1 MYTAEML
8 ELIKVVEQTRER
20 RMSES
25 FPRINV
31 EQKNEL
37 LSKFH
42 PDYMDGAMRPVQ
54 LGPNKGDRM
63 PHEHVDILESV
74 SRLNPDDVDL
84 EKIDYDVDV
93 LVIGGGGSGTAAA
106 IMAQEGGAKVLMTT
120 KLRHGDANT
129 MMAEGG
135 IQAADKENDSPPI
148 HYLDVMGGGGFQN
161 IHELVAALVSD
172 APICIE
178 WLENFGAMFSKFPD
192 GTMNTIHGGGTARK
206 RMHFAHDYTGA
217 EIMRTLRDEARNRE
231 IPVLEFTPA
240 VELLKDEKGQVAG
253 AVLYNM
259 ETEQYYVVRAKS
271 VIMAT
276 GGSGRLHINDSP
288 TTNHY
293 GATADGIIMS
303 YRAGAKLVF
312 LDATQFH
319 PTGVAF
325 PEQIVGQLV
334 TEKVRGLGAQL
345 VNIEGEQFFYPLE
358 TRDAVSSAIIRECR
372 ERGKG
377 IKVPSGQ
384 GVWLDSPMIDIIH
397 GPGTV
402 QRELPAMYR
411 MFNNFDIQM
420 DVHPIIM
427 YPTLHYQNG
436 GVLINDKA
444 ETEIPNLYIAGE
456 CSGGVHGRNRLMGN
470 SLLDIMVFGRRAGI
484 NAAEHVKN
492 VTLGNK
498 LNLEHAKEYNA
509 ELEKLGL
516 TDRVAPILIPDYRFK
531 ISG

>member
-8 ELIKVVEQTRER
+8 ELIKVVEQTREK

-37 LSKFH
+37 LRGYH

-54 LGPNKGDRM
+54 LGPNKGDAL
-63 PHEHVDILESV
+63 PHEHVDILES
-74 SRLNPDDVDL
+74 RTRINPDEIDL

-93 LVIGGGGSGTAAA
+93 LVIGGGGAGTSAA
-106 IMAQEGGAKVLMTT
+106 IMAQEGGANVLLAT

-161 IHELVAALVSD
+161 IPELVAALVSD

-192 GTMNTIHGGGTARK
+192 GTMNTIHGGGTSRK

-217 EIMRTLRDEARNRE
+217 EIMRTLRDEARNRG
-231 IPVLEFTPA
+231 IPVLEFAPA
-240 VELLKDEKGQVAG
+240 VELIKDDKGQVAG

-259 ETEQYYVVRAKS
+259 ETEQYYVVRAKA

-303 YRAGAKLVF
+303 YRAGAKLAF
-312 LDATQFH
+312 LNATQFH

-325 PEQIVGQLV
+325 PEQVVGQLV

-345 VNIEGEQFFYPLE
+345 VNIEGEQFIYPLE

-377 IKVPSGQ
+377 IKVPSGY

-397 GPGTV
+397 GKGTV
-402 QRELPAMYR
+402 QNELPAMYR
-411 MFNNFDIQM
+411 MFANFGIKM
-420 DVHPIIM
+420 DETPILI

-444 ETEIPNLYIAGE
+444 ETEVPGLYIAGE

-470 SLLDIMVFGRRAGI
+470 SLLDIIVFGRRAGM
-484 NAAEHVKN
+484 NAAEKVKN
-492 VTLGNK
+492 VTLGK
-498 LNLEHAKEYNA
+498 LNLEHAKAYNA

-516 TDRVAPILIPDYRFK
+516 TDRVAPILIPDYRYK